1 MKEID
6 YYKNNEILENSYYQ
20 IPQELFINK
29 LYKEKLNSDSK
40 ILYAFLLDRLS
51 LSQKNHWFDELNRV
65 YLIFTREEVQDKLC
79 LSEKTVTKAFK
90 QLTDTNLI
98 AEKRQGLGKPNLIYV
113 GKIQHEEII
122 TNIEQENLQVLNS
135 KNYGSR
141 EVKNTILD
149 AEKFPTINPNNTK
162 TNITNTDSI
171 NPQNNNVCISLNV
184 VKEKCQLNDFSKE
197 EQTMLEDVIERLYY
211 ADTLKVG
218 SVIITNSKILSKLA
232 LINKNNLIQLL
243 DIAKSSN
250 NIKNII
256 NYLMICL
263 YNNLG
268 NGTIKSQNRTANYTR
283 EYERKYPNGFFDS
296 LYANFVG
303 KNAVASS

>member
-1 MKEID
+1 MEFKP
-6 YYKNNEILENSYYQ
+6 YKDNEYLENSYYK
-20 IPQELFINK
+20 IPQELFVSS
-29 LYKEKLNSDSK
+29 LYKDKLNSDSK

-149 AEKFPTINPNNTK
+149 VEKFPTINPNNIK
-162 TNITNTDSI
+162 TNITNTNSI

-184 VKEKCQLNDFSKE
+184 VKERCQLNDFSKE

-250 NIKNII
+250 NIKNIT

-268 NGTIKSQNRTANYTR
+268 NGTIKSQNKTANSTR
-283 EYERKYPNGFFDS
+283 EYERKYPDGFFDS

-303 KNAVASS
+303 KSAVASS